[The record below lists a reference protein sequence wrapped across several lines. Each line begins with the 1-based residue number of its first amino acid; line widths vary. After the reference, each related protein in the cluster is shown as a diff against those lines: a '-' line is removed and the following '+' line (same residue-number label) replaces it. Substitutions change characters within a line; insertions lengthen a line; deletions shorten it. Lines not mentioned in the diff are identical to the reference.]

1 MTSNIDLKKQLTND
15 NEKEIKKN
23 TERFSI
29 FEFLIN
35 NWRLD
40 AGKLFSKILI
50 MSIILKS
57 KQSNN
62 KRRRIRRQLNWI

>member
-35 NWRLD
+35 N
-40 AGKLFSKILI
+40 
-50 MSIILKS
+50 
-57 KQSNN
+57 
-62 KRRRIRRQLNWI
+62 